1 MFSQKQ
7 CGSKPESQPLTL
19 LATFSV
25 SGCHPTLSQLWGAKN
40 FPMYAYKGNEAMRVL
55 NDCSELVTELE
66 DNMMNLTMMANSAFA
81 GHFKDD
87 LRRWERDLSTVLD
100 SLDVW
105 QVRL

>member
-1 MFSQKQ
+1 MHSPRMSLCSRFA
-7 CGSKPESQPLTL
+7 PLI
-19 LATFSV
+19 
-25 SGCHPTLSQLWGAKN
+25 Q
-40 FPMYAYKGNEAMRVL
+40 
-55 NDCSELVTELE
+55 LE

-105 QVRL
+105 QV